1 VLLFIIVLPLAA
13 VAVWR
18 VQRDDVTEVPA
29 DVYVALGAS
38 DAVGV
43 GADDPANQGWV
54 PQFHATLPTGTNLL
68 NLGISG
74 ATVHDVLV
82 QQLPPALDAKPR
94 WVTIWPGVN
103 DLRRGIDREVF
114 QRQLDQ
120 VLAQLNRSAA
130 AGDTQQRTIIVLN
143 IPDIRHLPVFAD
155 IDHQMLD
162 QQVQAWNAG
171 IADTARRHGAIV
183 VDLYARWPELA
194 VHPEYISS
202 DGFHPSSA
210 GYRRIAEL
218 VRDAL
223 QHHVSSN
230 AP

>member
-1 VLLFIIVLPLAA
+1 MLFVIVLPLAA
-13 VAVWR
+13 AAVWQI
-18 VQRDDVTEVPA
+18 QRDDVVAVPS

-38 DAVGV
+38 DTVGV
-43 GADDPANQGWV
+43 GADDPANEGWV
-54 PQFHATLPTGTNLL
+54 PQFHATLPPGTNLL

-74 ATVHDVLV
+74 AIVHDVLA
-82 QQLPPALDAKPR
+82 QQLPPALDTQPR
-94 WVTIWPGVN
+94 WVSIWPGVN
-103 DLRRGIDREVF
+103 DLRSGVELETFR
-114 QRQLDQ
+114 QQLDE
-120 VLAQLNRSAA
+120 VLAQLNRSDAA
-130 AGDTQQRTIIVLN
+130 AGSTQQLTIIVLN
-143 IPDIRHLPVFAD
+143 IPDIRHLPVFAG

-162 QQVQAWNAG
+162 QQVQTWNVA
-171 IADTARRHGAIV
+171 IADTASRHGAIV

-210 GYRRIAEL
+210 GYKRIAEL